1 MKKGVKQFLIL
12 ISLSI
17 FVTACFDLPK
27 DAIMPNWDVDVNV
40 PLTSDK
46 VTMMELLDP
55 ESSDF
60 LGIYDSVGVDDSLYF
75 LFVDDIENT
84 SPIAHSIVINPA
96 PFPSTLHAESEATGD
111 TVSTGIVFN
120 PDQDYHLIAANF
132 SSGSFRIT
140 ITNNESTSTY
150 FKLII
155 PGFKKK
161 TDGTQMI
168 LTDNIPGN
176 TTRTYSK
183 DMSLY
188 NYRELP
194 VYEGFPLVEPYNYQN
209 AQGFLVV
216 LKAFSNN
223 AINLSSTINN
233 EPSTVERLEGKLKR
247 LSLGKISQMIETG
260 LTSDIED
267 FQSSIA
273 LRDAS
278 LKLTAQTIGEISN
291 VAVIFEDMQ
300 ITGFEKNQDGNII
313 DSTKMLINGS
323 YSYSDSMITGQ
334 PFFVE
339 FNQDN
344 TNVTDFLLNFPSSI
358 RIDNEFTVAP
368 VANTTQIISSSDSIK
383 ITAQISAPLILA
395 AKEASYDSEAEINLS
410 DDNKNALNDVRSAYV
425 RAEIKNRMPIGVAV
439 RIAIVDRNDNELFT
453 LQNSNGSELF
463 EIGAAQVDE
472 ETGAVTNSTYSDLIF
487 SINENQISL
496 LTSSAAKAKLA
507 IFAKTSGG
515 TSSTFGPFVRFRAN
529 DYLEYKISA
538 GIVYHVDLEE

>member
-1 MKKGVKQFLIL
+1 MKKSIKQFLII

-17 FVTACFDLPK
+17 FVTACFDFPK

-40 PLTSDK
+40 PLTGDK

-60 LGIYDSVGVDDSLYF
+60 LGIYDSIGVDDSLYF

-84 SPIAHSIVINPA
+84 DAIAQSIVINPA
-96 PFPSTLHAESEATGD
+96 PFPSALNIEGEATND
-111 TVSTGIVFN
+111 TVSSAIVFN
-120 PDQDYHLIAANF
+120 PDQDYHLIAASF
-132 SSGSFRIT
+132 SSGSFKIT

-150 FKLII
+150 FKIII

-168 LTDNIPGN
+168 VTDNIPGN
-176 TTRTYSK
+176 TFRTYTK
-183 DMSLY
+183 EMSLY

-194 VYEGFPLVEPYNYQN
+194 VYFGFPLTEPYNYQN

-223 AINLSSTINN
+223 EINLSSTINN
-233 EPSTVERLEGKLKR
+233 DPSTVERLEGKIKR
-247 LSLGKISQMIETG
+247 LSLGKISQIIETG

-267 FQSSIA
+267 FQSSIT
-273 LRDAS
+273 LRDAT

-291 VAVIFEDMQ
+291 VAVIFDDMQ
-300 ITGFEKNQDGNII
+300 ITGFEKNQDGNIV
-313 DSTKMLINGS
+313 DSTKLLFNGS
-323 YSYSDSMITGQ
+323 DSYRDSMITGQ

-358 RIDNEFTVAP
+358 RINNEFTVAP

-395 AKEASYDSEAEINLS
+395 AKEASYDSEAEIDLS
-410 DDNKNALNDVRSAYV
+410 DDDKDALNDVRSAYV
-425 RAEIKNRMPIGVAV
+425 RAEIANRMPIGVSV
-439 RIAIVDRNDNELFT
+439 RIAIVDRNENELFA
-453 LQNSNGSELF
+453 LQNTNGSELF
-463 EIGAAQVDE
+463 EIAAGQVDS
-472 ETGAVTNSTYSDLIF
+472 ETGAVTNSTHSDLVF
-487 SINENQISL
+487 SINENQINL
-496 LTSSAAKAKLA
+496 LTSSGAKAKLA

-538 GIVYHVDLEE
+538 GIVYNVDLDE

>member
-1 MKKGVKQFLIL
+1 MKKGIKQFLII

-17 FVTACFDLPK
+17 FVTACFDFPK

-40 PLTSDK
+40 PLTGDK

-60 LGIYDSVGVDDSLYF
+60 LGIYDSIGVDDSLYF

-84 SPIAHSIVINPA
+84 DAIAQSIVINPA
-96 PFPSTLHAESEATGD
+96 PSPSPLNIEGLATND
-111 TVSTGIVFN
+111 TVSSAIIFN
-120 PDQDYHLIAANF
+120 PDQDYHLIAASF
-132 SSGSFRIT
+132 SSGSFKIT

-150 FKLII
+150 FKIII

-168 LTDNIPGN
+168 VTDNIPGN
-176 TTRTYSK
+176 TFRTYTK
-183 DMSLY
+183 EMSLY

-194 VYEGFPLVEPYNYQN
+194 VYFGFPLTEPYNYQN

-223 AINLSSTINN
+223 EINLSSTINN
-233 EPSTVERLEGKLKR
+233 DPSTIERLEGKIKR
-247 LSLGKISQMIETG
+247 LSLGKISQIIETG

-267 FQSSIA
+267 FQSSIT
-273 LRDAS
+273 LRDAT

-291 VAVIFEDMQ
+291 VAVIFDDMQ
-300 ITGFEKNQDGNII
+300 ITGFEKNQDGNIV
-313 DSTKMLINGS
+313 DSTKLLFNGS
-323 YSYSDSMITGQ
+323 DSYRDSMITGQ

-358 RIDNEFTVAP
+358 RINNEFIVAP

-395 AKEASYDSEAEINLS
+395 AKEASYDSEAEIDLS
-410 DDNKNALNDVRSAYV
+410 DDDKDALNDVRSAYV
-425 RAEIKNRMPIGVAV
+425 RAEIANRMPIGVSV
-439 RIAIVDRNDNELFT
+439 RIAIVDRNENELFA
-453 LQNSNGSELF
+453 LQNTNGSELF
-463 EIGAAQVDE
+463 EIAAGQVDS
-472 ETGAVTNSTYSDLIF
+472 ETGAVTNSTHSDLVF
-487 SINENQISL
+487 SINENQINL
-496 LTSSAAKAKLA
+496 LTSSGAKAKLA

-538 GIVYHVDLEE
+538 GIVYNVDLDE

>member
-1 MKKGVKQFLIL
+1 MKKSIKQFLII

-17 FVTACFDLPK
+17 FVTACFDFPK

-40 PLTSDK
+40 PLTGDK

-60 LGIYDSVGVDDSLYF
+60 LGIYDSIGVDDSLYF

-84 SPIAHSIVINPA
+84 DAIAQSIVINPA
-96 PFPSTLHAESEATGD
+96 PFPSALNIEGEATTD
-111 TVSTGIVFN
+111 TVSSAIVFN
-120 PDQDYHLIAANF
+120 PDQDYHLIAASF
-132 SSGSFRIT
+132 SSGSFKIT

-150 FKLII
+150 FKIII

-168 LTDNIPGN
+168 VTDNIPGN
-176 TTRTYSK
+176 TFRTYTK
-183 DMSLY
+183 EMSLY

-194 VYEGFPLVEPYNYQN
+194 VYFGFPLTEPYNYQN

-223 AINLSSTINN
+223 EINLSSTINN
-233 EPSTVERLEGKLKR
+233 DPSTVERLEGKIKR
-247 LSLGKISQMIETG
+247 LSLGKISQIIETG

-267 FQSSIA
+267 FQSSIT
-273 LRDAS
+273 LRDAT

-291 VAVIFEDMQ
+291 VAVIFDDMQ
-300 ITGFEKNQDGNII
+300 ITGFEKNQDGNIV
-313 DSTKMLINGS
+313 DSTKLLFNGS
-323 YSYSDSMITGQ
+323 DSYRDSMITGQ

-358 RIDNEFTVAP
+358 RINNEFTVAP

-395 AKEASYDSEAEINLS
+395 AKEASYDSEAEIDLS
-410 DDNKNALNDVRSAYV
+410 DDDKDALNDVRSAYV
-425 RAEIKNRMPIGVAV
+425 RAEIANRMPIGVSV
-439 RIAIVDRNDNELFT
+439 RIAIVDRNENELFA
-453 LQNSNGSELF
+453 LQNTNGSELF
-463 EIGAAQVDE
+463 EIAAGQVDS
-472 ETGAVTNSTYSDLIF
+472 ETGAVTNSTHSDLVF
-487 SINENQISL
+487 SINENQINL
-496 LTSSAAKAKLA
+496 LTSSGAKAKLA

-538 GIVYHVDLEE
+538 GIVYNVDLDE